1 MSAASILAWV
11 VLPYLSII
19 LLVVGLVW
27 RFRTDQ
33 FGWTSKSSQWQE
45 SAILRW
51 SSPLFHLGIL
61 FVALGH
67 VMGLVVPQSLTDAL
81 GVSHH
86 LYHLVATIPGSIAG
100 AATVVGLC
108 GLLYRRIVVKSV
120 RLNTSRVDI
129 LTYVLLTIPIM
140 LGAAATFSTQVFGAP
155 GGYNYRETISVWF
168 RSIPMLHPQPELM
181 ADVPMVFK
189 LHVIAGMLLF
199 CIWPFTKLVHVVS
212 APVGYVT
219 RPNVVYRSREGGR
232 VASSPAARGWDRP
245 FERTGTGRK
254 GR

>member
-11 VLPYLSII
+11 VLPYLSIV

-45 SAILRW
+45 STILRW

-61 FVALGH
+61 FVAIGH
-67 VMGLVVPQSLTDAL
+67 VMGLAIPQSLTDTL

-86 LYHLVATIPGSIAG
+86 LYHLIATIPGSIAG
-100 AATVVGLC
+100 AAAVIGLL
-108 GLLYRRIVVKSV
+108 GLLYRRIVVTSV
-120 RLNTSRVDI
+120 RLNTSRTDV
-129 LTYVLLTIPIM
+129 LTYVLLTIPIV
-140 LGAAATFSTQVFGAP
+140 LGAIATFSTQVFGSP

-181 ADVPMVFK
+181 ADVPMAFK
-189 LHVIAGMLLF
+189 LHIIAGMLLF

-219 RPNVVYRSREGGR
+219 RPNVVYRSRESGR
-232 VASSPAARGWDRP
+232 VASAPAARGWDRP
-245 FERTGTGRK
+245 FEKTDARR
-254 GR
+254 R